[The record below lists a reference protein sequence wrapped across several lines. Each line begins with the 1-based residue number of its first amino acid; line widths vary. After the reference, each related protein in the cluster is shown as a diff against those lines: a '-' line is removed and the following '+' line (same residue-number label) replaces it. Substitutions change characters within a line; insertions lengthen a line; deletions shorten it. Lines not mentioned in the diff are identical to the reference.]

1 MPAVSR
7 KNTYSNH
14 SDTRPHTLPAA
25 QLYLAHLSSSLTQ
38 ASQDIQQQQEVTQAE
53 NSELLDRVLQQR
65 SEIATLVQGL
75 ENVVADLDAS
85 VAALKPEELDAL
97 REEGRDVDEEMR
109 MVT

>member
-1 MPAVSR
+1 M
-7 KNTYSNH
+7 
-14 SDTRPHTLPAA
+14 
-25 QLYLAHLSSSLTQ
+25 
-38 ASQDIQQQQEVTQAE
+38 
-53 NSELLDRVLQQR
+53 LQQR

-85 VAALKPEELDAL
+85 VATLKPEELDAL

>member
-1 MPAVSR
+1 M
-7 KNTYSNH
+7 
-14 SDTRPHTLPAA
+14 
-25 QLYLAHLSSSLTQ
+25 
-38 ASQDIQQQQEVTQAE
+38 TQAE

-65 SEIATLVQGL
+65 TEIATLVQGL

>member
-1 MPAVSR
+1 M
-7 KNTYSNH
+7 
-14 SDTRPHTLPAA
+14 
-25 QLYLAHLSSSLTQ
+25 
-38 ASQDIQQQQEVTQAE
+38 TQAE

-65 SEIATLVQGL
+65 TEIATLVQGL

-97 REEGRDVDEEMR
+97 REESRDVDEEMR